1 MGSAA
6 GEEAETG
13 LGMARP
19 VPILVFTPV
28 ALAPRRSRAHTK
40 AMSHSEESTSIPVR
54 PVFDTLPSY
63 AAGKPPAP
71 VEGLTRYKL
80 SSNENPLGPV
90 PEVARVL
97 AEFDAVHR
105 YPDPLSTALRTALAG
120 QLGVD
125 AEDIVTGAGS
135 LGALNQIIK
144 TFAGVNADGV
154 QDEVIYAWRSF
165 EAYPILVG
173 IMGARSVQVPN
184 LPNGAHDLD
193 AMAAA
198 VTDRTRLILVCTPN
212 NPTGPAVTES
222 QIRSF
227 LAKVPATVPVVIDEA
242 YFEFCAASS
251 IPEGEEP
258 PLNGLDIYRD
268 YPNVIILRT
277 FSKAQG
283 LAGLRVGYSISHP
296 QITRHLRVAA
306 TPFAVSAL
314 AERAAVASI
323 EHREAVMERVSHI
336 VAERERVTARLR
348 ELGYEFPSTYANFV
362 WLPLGERTGDFVDLM
377 NRNALSVRAF
387 GSEGVRVSIGEIEAN
402 DRFLSLCELF
412 AQES

>member
-1 MGSAA
+1 MGSPA
-6 GEEAETG
+6 GEVAETG

-135 LGALNQIIK
+135 LGALNQILK

-323 EHREAVMERVSHI
+323 EHQEAVMARVSHI

-362 WLPLGERTGDFVDLM
+362 WLPLGERTGEFVDLM

-387 GSEGVRVSIGEIEAN
+387 GSEGVRVSIGEVEAN

-412 AQES
+412 AQEG

>member
-154 QDEVIYAWRSF
+154 QDEIIYAWRSF

-323 EHREAVMERVSHI
+323 EHQEAVMERVSHI

-362 WLPLGERTGDFVDLM
+362 WLPLGERTGEFVDLM

-387 GSEGVRVSIGEIEAN
+387 GSEGVRVSIGEVEAN

-412 AQES
+412 AQEG

>member
-1 MGSAA
+1 MGRAA

-165 EAYPILVG
+165 EAYPVLVG

-323 EHREAVMERVSHI
+323 EHQEAVMERVKRI

-362 WLPLGERTGDFVDLM
+362 WLPLGERTGEFVDLM

-387 GSEGVRVSIGEIEAN
+387 GSEGVRVSIGEVEAN

-412 AQES
+412 AQEG

>member
-6 GEEAETG
+6 GGEAETG

-323 EHREAVMERVSHI
+323 EHQEAVMERVSNI

-348 ELGYEFPSTYANFV
+348 ELGYEFPGTYANFV
-362 WLPLGERTGDFVDLM
+362 WLPLGERTGEFVDLM

-387 GSEGVRVSIGEIEAN
+387 GSEGVRVSIGEVEAN

-412 AQES
+412 AQEG

>member
-1 MGSAA
+1 M
-6 GEEAETG
+6 
-13 LGMARP
+13 GMARP
-19 VPILVFTPV
+19 VPMLVFTPV

-40 AMSHSEESTSIPVR
+40 AMSHSEEPTSIPVR

-63 AAGKPPAP
+63 AAGKPPVP

-135 LGALNQIIK
+135 LGALNQILK

-184 LPNGAHDLD
+184 LPDGSHDLD

-198 VTDRTRLILVCTPN
+198 ITDRTRLILVCTPN

-222 QIRSF
+222 QIRAF

-323 EHREAVMERVSHI
+323 EHQEAVMARVSHI

-348 ELGYEFPSTYANFV
+348 ELGYEFPGTYANFV
-362 WLPLGERTGDFVDLM
+362 WLPLGERTGEFVDLM

-412 AQES
+412 AQEG

>member
-1 MGSAA
+1 M
-6 GEEAETG
+6 
-13 LGMARP
+13 GMARP
-19 VPILVFTPV
+19 VPMLVFTPV
-28 ALAPRRSRAHTK
+28 ALAPRRSRTHTK

-63 AAGKPPAP
+63 AAGKPPVP
-71 VEGLTRYKL
+71 VDGLTRYKL

-135 LGALNQIIK
+135 LGALNQILK

-184 LPNGAHDLD
+184 LPDGAHDLD

-306 TPFAVSAL
+306 TPFVVSAL

-323 EHREAVMERVSHI
+323 EHQEAVMERVSHI

-348 ELGYEFPSTYANFV
+348 ELGYEFPGTYANFV
-362 WLPLGERTGDFVDLM
+362 WLPLGERTGEFVDLM

-412 AQES
+412 AQEG

>member
-1 MGSAA
+1 M
-6 GEEAETG
+6 
-13 LGMARP
+13 GMAHP
-19 VPILVFTPV
+19 VPMLVFTPV
-28 ALAPRRSRAHTK
+28 ALAPRRSRTHTK

-63 AAGKPPAP
+63 AAGKPPVP
-71 VEGLTRYKL
+71 VDGLTRYKL

-323 EHREAVMERVSHI
+323 EHQEAVMERVSHI

-348 ELGYEFPSTYANFV
+348 ELGYEFPGTYANFV

-387 GSEGVRVSIGEIEAN
+387 GSEGVRVSIGEVEAN
-402 DRFLSLCELF
+402 NRFLSLCELF
-412 AQES
+412 AQEG

>member
-1 MGSAA
+1 M
-6 GEEAETG
+6 
-13 LGMARP
+13 GMARP

-63 AAGKPPAP
+63 AAGKPPVP

-135 LGALNQIIK
+135 LGALNQILK

-184 LPNGAHDLD
+184 LPDGAHDLD

-323 EHREAVMERVSHI
+323 EHQEAVMARVRHI

-348 ELGYEFPSTYANFV
+348 ELGYEFPGTYANFV

-387 GSEGVRVSIGEIEAN
+387 GSEGVRVSIGEVEAN

-412 AQES
+412 AQEG

>member
-1 MGSAA
+1 MGM
-6 GEEAETG
+6 G
-13 LGMARP
+13 RP
-19 VPILVFTPV
+19 VPMLVFTPV

-40 AMSHSEESTSIPVR
+40 AMSHSEEPTSIPVR

-184 LPNGAHDLD
+184 LPDGAHDLD

-314 AERAAVASI
+314 AER
-323 EHREAVMERVSHI
+323 
-336 VAERERVTARLR
+336 ERVTARLR
-348 ELGYEFPSTYANFV
+348 ELGYEFPGTYANFV

-387 GSEGVRVSIGEIEAN
+387 GSEGVRVSIGEVEAN
-402 DRFLSLCELF
+402 NRFLSLCELF
-412 AQES
+412 AQEG

>member
-1 MGSAA
+1 
-6 GEEAETG
+6 
-13 LGMARP
+13 
-19 VPILVFTPV
+19 
-28 ALAPRRSRAHTK
+28 
-40 AMSHSEESTSIPVR
+40 MSHSEEPTSIPVR

-63 AAGKPPAP
+63 AAGKPPVP

-135 LGALNQIIK
+135 LGALNQILK

-323 EHREAVMERVSHI
+323 KHQEAVMARVRHI

-362 WLPLGERTGDFVDLM
+362 WLPLGERTGEFVDLM

-387 GSEGVRVSIGEIEAN
+387 GSEGVRVSIGEVEAN

-412 AQES
+412 AQKS

>member
-28 ALAPRRSRAHTK
+28 ALAPRRSRAHTE

-193 AMAAA
+193 AMATA

-323 EHREAVMERVSHI
+323 EHQEAVMERVSHI

-387 GSEGVRVSIGEIEAN
+387 GSEGVRVSIGEVEAN

-412 AQES
+412 AQEG

>member
-28 ALAPRRSRAHTK
+28 ALAPRRSRAHTE

-71 VEGLTRYKL
+71 VGGLTRYKL

-323 EHREAVMERVSHI
+323 EHQEAVMERVSHI

-348 ELGYEFPSTYANFV
+348 ELGYEFPGTYANFV

-387 GSEGVRVSIGEIEAN
+387 GSEGVRVSIGEVEAN

-412 AQES
+412 AQEG

>member
-1 MGSAA
+1 M
-6 GEEAETG
+6 
-13 LGMARP
+13 GMAHP
-19 VPILVFTPV
+19 VPMLVFTPV
-28 ALAPRRSRAHTK
+28 ALAPRRSRTHTK

-63 AAGKPPAP
+63 AAGKPPVP
-71 VEGLTRYKL
+71 VDGLTRYKL

-135 LGALNQIIK
+135 LGALNQILK

-184 LPNGAHDLD
+184 LPDGAHDLN

-323 EHREAVMERVSHI
+323 EHQEAVMERVSHI

-348 ELGYEFPSTYANFV
+348 ELGYEFPGTYANFV
-362 WLPLGERTGDFVDLM
+362 WLPLGERTGEFVDLM

-412 AQES
+412 AQEG

>member
-1 MGSAA
+1 M
-6 GEEAETG
+6 
-13 LGMARP
+13 GMARP
-19 VPILVFTPV
+19 VPMLVFTPV

-193 AMAAA
+193 AMATA

-323 EHREAVMERVSHI
+323 EHQEAVMERVSHI

-348 ELGYEFPSTYANFV
+348 ELGYEFPGTYANFV

-387 GSEGVRVSIGEIEAN
+387 GSEGVRVSIGEVEAN
-402 DRFLSLCELF
+402 NRFLSLCELF
-412 AQES
+412 AQEG

>member
-1 MGSAA
+1 MSQSAEHA
-6 GEEAETG
+6 N
-13 LGMARP
+13 
-19 VPILVFTPV
+19 
-28 ALAPRRSRAHTK
+28 
-40 AMSHSEESTSIPVR
+40 IPVR
-54 PVFDTLPSY
+54 PVFNTLPSY

-71 VEGLTRYKL
+71 VEGLTQYKL

-97 AEFDAVHR
+97 AEFATAHR
-105 YPDPLSTALRTALAG
+105 YPDPLSTALRQKLSAR
-120 QLGVD
+120 LGVD
-125 AEDIVTGAGS
+125 ADDIVTGAGS
-135 LGALNQIIK
+135 LGALNQTLK

-198 VTDRTRLILVCTPN
+198 ITERTRLILVCTPN

-222 QIRSF
+222 RIRAF
-227 LAKVPATVPVVIDEA
+227 LAKVPAHIPVVIDEA
-242 YFEFCAASS
+242 YFEFCAASTV
-251 IPEGEEP
+251 PEGEEA

-268 YPNVIILRT
+268 YENVIILRT

-296 QITRHLRVAA
+296 QITQHLRVAA
-306 TPFAVSAL
+306 TPFAVTAL
-314 AERAAVASI
+314 AEAAAIASI
-323 EHREAVMERVSHI
+323 EHEDAVMERVSHL
-336 VAERERVTARLR
+336 VSERERVTARLR

-362 WLPLGERTGDFVDLM
+362 WLPLRERTGEFVQLM
-377 NRNALSVRAF
+377 AEHALSVRAF
-387 GSEGVRVSIGEIEAN
+387 GTEGVRVSIGEVEAN
-402 DRFLSLCELF
+402 DRFLSLCEVF
-412 AQES
+412 AEGL

>member
-1 MGSAA
+1 
-6 GEEAETG
+6 
-13 LGMARP
+13 
-19 VPILVFTPV
+19 
-28 ALAPRRSRAHTK
+28 
-40 AMSHSEESTSIPVR
+40 MSHSEESTSIPVR

-193 AMAAA
+193 AMATA

-323 EHREAVMERVSHI
+323 EHQEAVMERVSHI

-348 ELGYEFPSTYANFV
+348 ELGYEFPGTYANFV

-387 GSEGVRVSIGEIEAN
+387 GSEGVRVSIGEVEAN

-412 AQES
+412 AQEG

>member
-1 MGSAA
+1 MGM
-6 GEEAETG
+6 GC
-13 LGMARP
+13 P
-19 VPILVFTPV
+19 VPMLVFTPV

-40 AMSHSEESTSIPVR
+40 AMSHSEEPTSIPVR

-135 LGALNQIIK
+135 LGALNQILK

-323 EHREAVMERVSHI
+323 EHQEAVMERVRHI

-362 WLPLGERTGDFVDLM
+362 WLPLGERTGEFVDLM
-377 NRNALSVRAF
+377 DRNALSVRAF
-387 GSEGVRVSIGEIEAN
+387 GSEGVRVSIGEVEAN

-412 AQES
+412 AQKS

>member
-13 LGMARP
+13 LGMAHP
-19 VPILVFTPV
+19 VPMLVFTPV
-28 ALAPRRSRAHTK
+28 ALAPRRSRTHTK

-63 AAGKPPAP
+63 AAGKPPVP
-71 VEGLTRYKL
+71 VDGLTRYKL

-135 LGALNQIIK
+135 LGALNQILK

-184 LPNGAHDLD
+184 LPDGAHDLD

-323 EHREAVMERVSHI
+323 EHQEAVMERVSHI

-348 ELGYEFPSTYANFV
+348 ELGYEFPGTYANFV
-362 WLPLGERTGDFVDLM
+362 WLPLGERTGEFVDLM

-412 AQES
+412 AQEG

>member
-1 MGSAA
+1 
-6 GEEAETG
+6 
-13 LGMARP
+13 
-19 VPILVFTPV
+19 
-28 ALAPRRSRAHTK
+28 
-40 AMSHSEESTSIPVR
+40 MSHSEESTSIPVR

-184 LPNGAHDLD
+184 LPDGAHDLD

-323 EHREAVMERVSHI
+323 EHQEAVMARVRHI

-348 ELGYEFPSTYANFV
+348 ELGYEFPGTYTNFV

-387 GSEGVRVSIGEIEAN
+387 GSEGVRVSIGEVEAN

-412 AQES
+412 AQEG

>member
-1 MGSAA
+1 MSQSAEHA
-6 GEEAETG
+6 N
-13 LGMARP
+13 
-19 VPILVFTPV
+19 
-28 ALAPRRSRAHTK
+28 
-40 AMSHSEESTSIPVR
+40 IPVR
-54 PVFDTLPSY
+54 PVFNTLPSY

-71 VEGLTRYKL
+71 VEGLTQYKL

-97 AEFDAVHR
+97 AEFATAHR
-105 YPDPLSTALRTALAG
+105 YPDPLSTALRQKLSAR
-120 QLGVD
+120 LGVD
-125 AEDIVTGAGS
+125 ADDIVTGAGS
-135 LGALNQIIK
+135 LGALNQILK

-198 VTDRTRLILVCTPN
+198 ITDRTRLILVCTPN

-222 QIRSF
+222 QIRAF
-227 LAKVPATVPVVIDEA
+227 LAKVPAHIPVVIDEA
-242 YFEFCAASS
+242 YFEFCAASTVLA
-251 IPEGEEP
+251 GEEA

-268 YPNVIILRT
+268 YENVIILRT

-296 QITRHLRVAA
+296 QITQHLRVAA
-306 TPFAVSAL
+306 TPFAVTAL
-314 AERAAVASI
+314 AEAAAIASI
-323 EHREAVMERVSHI
+323 EHEDAVMERVSHL
-336 VAERERVTARLR
+336 VSERERVTARLR

-362 WLPLGERTGDFVDLM
+362 WLPLGERTGEFVQLM
-377 NRNALSVRAF
+377 AEHALSVRAF
-387 GSEGVRVSIGEIEAN
+387 GTEGVRVSIGEVEAN
-402 DRFLSLCELF
+402 DRFLSLCEAF
-412 AQES
+412 AKGF